1 MNLFCPTEKPA
12 TPCNT
17 RVTTLTADTATL
29 SWDAP
34 DAGVTKF
41 VIEKTDANDKLIE
54 TIPVDGSTCEAT
66 VSGLVAGSKYNLRVL
81 AENEAGRSESPAVI
95 PVTAKPAVE
104 VATGG

>member
-1 MNLFCPTEKPA
+1 M
-12 TPCNT
+12 

-66 VSGLVAGSKYNLRVL
+66 VSGLVAGSKYNLRL
-81 AENEAGRSESPAVI
+81 FAENEAGRSESPAVV
-95 PVTAKPAVE
+95 PVTAKPAIE
-104 VATGG
+104 VATDG